1 MQVQTPLQQ
10 MGFWELG
17 AEIRHTIRM
26 QFSLSKAQKSV
37 AGKQSSSK
45 AELSLFPRPREESK
59 HTLGEPGPT
68 PEGIFDMQT
77 TANFLK
83 ENLRKKKKYN
93 GW

>member
-1 MQVQTPLQQ
+1 
-10 MGFWELG
+10 
-17 AEIRHTIRM
+17 M

-37 AGKQSSSK
+37 AGKQPSSK

-83 ENLRKKKKYN
+83 ENLREKKKKIQRVVN
-93 GW
+93 GPGVGSLYVNSR